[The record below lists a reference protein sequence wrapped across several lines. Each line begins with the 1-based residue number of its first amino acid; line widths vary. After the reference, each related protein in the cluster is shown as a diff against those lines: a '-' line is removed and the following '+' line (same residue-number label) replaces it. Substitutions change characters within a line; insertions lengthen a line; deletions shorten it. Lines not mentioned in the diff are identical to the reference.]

1 MAKGIAWIT
10 TTYFGGLKDAMAL
23 LRPLEEEASLELRV
37 ESRGLHFEEDELI
50 AGLPGVVATLPSNDA
65 YTARVLA
72 AAGDL
77 KIIARTGVGLNS
89 IDLEAATEKGIV
101 VTHAA
106 GQNADSVAEHTFG
119 IMLGAARGISGMNQG
134 VRAGEWASLRKPVA
148 SLKGATLGIIG
159 LGNIGKRVARRA
171 IAFGM
176 EVVAHDIVRDE
187 RFAAETG
194 VYFHSLEEVASRADF
209 LTCHVPLTP
218 ETRGMIGPALLGR
231 MKPTAFLIN
240 TSRGP
245 VVNID
250 ALDEFLS
257 AERLRGAAIDVFPEE
272 PPDTSHP
279 LFSLPN
285 VVVTPHTAGLSEDAC
300 ENCVRHAVRAI
311 VDCLAG
317 RRPADVANPAV
328 LEKAGIGE

>member
-23 LRPLEEEASLELRV
+23 LRPLEEAGLELRV
-37 ESRGLHFEEDELI
+37 ESRGVRFKEDELI

-72 AAGDL
+72 AAPDL

-89 IDLEAATEKGIV
+89 IDLEAATERGIV

-106 GQNADSVAEHTFG
+106 GQNSDSVAEHTFA

-176 EVVAHDIVRDE
+176 EVVAYDIVRDE

-194 VYFHSLEEVASRADF
+194 VYFHSLEEVVSRADF

-250 ALDEFLS
+250 ALDEYLS
-257 AERLRGAAIDVFPEE
+257 ADRLRGAAIDVFPEE

-279 LFSLPN
+279 LFSLKN
-285 VVVTPHTAGLSEDAC
+285 VVVTPHAAGLGEDAC

-311 VDCLAG
+311 VDFQAG
-317 RRPADVANPAV
+317 RRPSDIANPGV
-328 LEKAGIGE
+328 LEKAGIPE

>member
-1 MAKGIAWIT
+1 VAKGIVWIT

-23 LRPLEEEASLELRV
+23 LRPLEEAGLELRV
-37 ESRGLHFEEDELI
+37 ESRGTHFKEDELI

-72 AAGDL
+72 AAEDL

-106 GQNADSVAEHTFG
+106 GQNSDSVAEHTFA
-119 IMLGAARGISGMNQG
+119 IMLGAARGIPGLNQG
-134 VRAGEWASLRKPVA
+134 VRAGEWASLRKPAA

-194 VYFHSLEEVASRADF
+194 VYFHSLEEVVSRADY

-218 ETRGMIGPALLGR
+218 ETQGMIGPALLGR

-250 ALDEFLS
+250 ALDEYLS

-279 LFSLPN
+279 LFSLKN
-285 VVVTPHTAGLSEDAC
+285 VIVTPHAAGLGEDAC

-311 VDCLAG
+311 VDFMAG
-317 RRPADVANPAV
+317 RRPSDVANPGV
-328 LEKAGIGE
+328 LEKAGIPE